1 MTADSAVRARLR
13 DLYSTEPAAKTLLD
27 SLAVRERDAA
37 STSIDRL
44 ADLAGISRRRA
55 VDLARTLDQIGAGTF
70 VLGRRGQRSRI
81 EWQFD
86 VRSLGLAAAQED
98 EGLRKP
104 TDAADEGAVA
114 SRHDTVLAA
123 AKLLIA
129 RSLGVPIEAIEIVI
143 RA

>member
-1 MTADSAVRARLR
+1 MTANSAVRASLR
-13 DLYSTEPAAKTLLD
+13 ELYRTEPAAKTLLD
-27 SLAVRERDAA
+27 ALAARERDAA

-44 ADLAGISRRRA
+44 ADLAGVSRRRA

-98 EGLRKP
+98 ENLRKP
-104 TDAADEGAVA
+104 MDAADEDAVA
-114 SRHDTVLAA
+114 SRHDTVVAA

-129 RSLGVPIEAIEIVI
+129 RSLGVPIEAIVIVI
-143 RA
+143 RV